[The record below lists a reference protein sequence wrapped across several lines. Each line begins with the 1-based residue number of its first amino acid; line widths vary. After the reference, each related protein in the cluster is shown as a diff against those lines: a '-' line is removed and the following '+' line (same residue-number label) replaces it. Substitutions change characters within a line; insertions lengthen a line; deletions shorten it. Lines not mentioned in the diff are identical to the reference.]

1 MRFKKALSAL
11 AALVLAVSLPV
22 IQPHA
27 AGPSLSADQQWI
39 EGLNT
44 GMEYITEVTYNEQ
57 GCAAANNPYWTT
69 LNKVGTRPDGSKY
82 AAPALVEGHKL
93 QVASAW
99 YGKNVYFRTKGTSGP
114 GTVIQIPE
122 YSQLKEPYKRSIKV
136 LNAFSADTGNSFYG
150 FYISS
155 ITNENGYLV
164 GTNEN
169 INIHMAKVDIA
180 AFNKVPN
187 NYLTDAEGNYIY
199 DLVAIGA
206 YTDAEPD
213 LSGAA
218 AWALKRYIQEGYG
231 FLIGHDT
238 IYGYGGVNPDPN
250 YQPDPNS
257 TTTPMYELN
266 TNNNGHWNMNWLM
279 GVNKLYTEASPYEAA
294 SLILNI
300 GDWHDK
306 STLYGDHG
314 KENTISSLRIKA
326 VSPGDPLVNVDARC
340 PTNYPYSTYHDG
352 AKYAVGELLDAGATH
367 TNQQIA
373 YGKVWL
379 DFASNST
386 GGTLVTDRN
395 AGLTGTNNFYL
406 TTNGNFGLMQ
416 IGHSKDN
423 LTAAKTDECR
433 ILANTILYLSQ
444 REPCAVCQSRQGG
457 NKTVHAVTRISSAE
471 ELAKIGNPAYWYTY
485 PLTGCY
491 VLLNDVTLPEDWKP
505 IENFRGHFDAAGH
518 KVITNGKP
526 LFQQSGVLGL
536 NPGGWNLGTSPDRG
550 FNLISGALGIT
561 TGTARVEGHLGQL
574 FGTDSSVE
582 YGGYTVKITGSDG
595 KTYDCTVNRE
605 GKYVVSNLPCTGVKM
620 TAQVFDAAGQEVIEY
635 GSIYAKVA
643 PTAWDA
649 NETVPLRLESDTVR
663 PVPNQTVYEDSDA
676 VFVGGINSSVI
687 PQRITWQYRAGAG
700 DNWRNVSDTLDF
712 SAAVAPPEIIDTAS
726 PYVETRMT
734 IKDAQIPL
742 DKMQFRVVF
751 VLDGNTYNSFD
762 AKTAKAAGLLRVL
775 ERLYKLEPIQ
785 DVSGWEGDTVDLVA
799 NFTYYRKLHGSEK
812 CGYYHGA
819 PLYFSPDCQ
828 MPDEVEV
835 RWQFR
840 GGPDCT
846 WENVEGSPLI
856 GSHKAWVSY
865 SEYMGQPTSSN
876 GYEST
881 AYLRLENL
889 STDVTGYEFRAVLEY
904 KKKNRR
910 FETDKVAVPGATGKV
925 TVTPRLLM
933 CSAQPKNSPLLE
945 VSGDVIPGKHKYTA
959 QFIYTAPAPGIDVS
973 WEFKTNAR
981 DTYKPMSSFPYA
993 NVQSVTVSPS
1003 STIEANTYTVNT
1015 ELTLTNPPAALD
1027 LGGNHFYFRAK
1038 ATTNAATVYSNSAD
1052 ITITYKV
1059 DIQPGKPIA
1068 HVSAD
1073 GKTKIY
1079 TYPNLQVYAPE
1090 GVRNM
1095 EVSFA
1100 PDSRQDGNRVL
1111 SAAGLADTV
1120 EIPGQKGFVYN
1131 SYIGLTARAA
1141 RDFLRQVQFVVS
1153 TGTANLQW
1161 SVASDRAAGDVDP
1174 YSGNY
1179 YEYVPSAGITW
1190 TQSYNAARGRYN
1202 TALQASGRLATV
1214 RSDSANNLVHRLVGN
1229 QYAWLG
1235 MTADAN
1241 YAFGRPGWWWIDG
1254 GGIGYQRLQDWN
1266 HPYVQMRPDG
1276 LWRTALNNQSAA
1288 VTLTDMIEFNGSNLG
1303 GWVIAQGRLFGH
1315 TPESDNNNQGYT
1327 GLLLLAPGSA
1337 GTDTVARHNVYLQSG
1352 HAYWIYGMTGEFG
1365 DSNGNMVLSTPFGH
1379 RIESYWNIGP
1389 AHLNTIARWTGG
1401 TGWQSM
1407 VTQTNGN
1414 GPDRGSGVGGQL
1426 YHLEVVD
1433 LTESFEARGLSL
1445 PTEQWLRDNIGV
1457 FNGSRSVS
1465 FTSNSSNA
1473 NGFVVEYVVDD
1484 NRPMHTARSARA
1496 KDTLRG
1502 VQPGDIPTDTVKEA
1516 EYRTDTDVLIS
1527 CGVSALSAINPSSP
1541 ASVTFRVTAPDGRVS
1556 THTYA
1561 DVCLP
1566 AGATQRAY
1574 IKYRVPTTPGAL
1586 RVDITTSPNLIADT
1600 VTINAKVVELKENT
1614 PPDPKAT
1621 DRNDSFV
1628 VPVTPTFANVTQH
1641 EWISYTCEN
1650 VGGDWVYTEHEHHET
1665 LRAGLNVQP
1674 DARVPTAE
1682 GKNMKSGYGITMSV
1696 TAGGAKNTDVLMPQT
1711 VVGYFPESRYKDY
1724 WRLLE
1729 RTSPDSSPTASFE
1742 LKENPWSQTTARV
1755 HFTPLWYPDKPYKV
1769 FVTVRDM
1776 WTPVGELKQAVTDTI
1791 TIQGSVHDDWYVA
1804 KGE

>member
-39 EGLNT
+39 EGVTT

-57 GCAAANNPYWTT
+57 GGAAANSRYWTS
-69 LNKVGTRPDGSKY
+69 LSGGTRPDGTKY
-82 AAPALVEGHKL
+82 SPFGLVEGSKL
-93 QVASAW
+93 PVASAW
-99 YGKNVYFRTKGTSGP
+99 YGKNVCFRVKGTSGS

-122 YSQLKEPYKRSIKV
+122 YSQLKESYKKSVRV
-136 LNAFSADTGNSFYG
+136 FNAYSPDTGQSFYAN
-150 FYISS
+150 YIDSVTDS
-155 ITNENGYLV
+155 NGYLLGISDKV
-164 GTNEN
+164 N
-169 INIHMAKVDIA
+169 ITVTRAQIQS
-180 AFNKVPN
+180 FNKVPDS
-187 NYLTDAEGNYIY
+187 YLTDAEGNYIY
-199 DLVAIGA
+199 DLVAIGG
-206 YTDAEPD
+206 YTLAEPD

-238 IYGYGGVNPDPN
+238 MYGYGGVNPDPN
-250 YQPDPNS
+250 YRPDPNS

-266 TNNNGHWNMNWLM
+266 TNNGHWNMNWLM

-300 GDWHDK
+300 GDWKDK

-314 KENTISSLRIKA
+314 KEKTISSLRVKA
-326 VSPGDPLVNVDARC
+326 ITPGNPLTNVDARC

-352 AKYAVGELLDAGATH
+352 AKYAVGDILAAGATH

-386 GGTLVTDRN
+386 GGKLVTDRN

-423 LTAAKTDECR
+423 LISASPDECR

-518 KVITNGKP
+518 KVITNGKS

-550 FNLISGALGIT
+550 FHLISGALGIT

-620 TAQVFDAAGQEVIEY
+620 AAQVFDAAGQEVTEY

-676 VFVGGINSSVI
+676 VFVGGINSSVM

-712 SAAVAPPEIIDTAS
+712 SAAVAPPEIIDAAS

-775 ERLYKLEPIQ
+775 ERPYKLEPIQ

-865 SEYMGQPTSSN
+865 SEYMGQPTN
-876 GYEST
+876 ALGYEST

-925 TVTPRLLM
+925 TVSPKLLQ
-933 CSAQPKNSPLLE
+933 CSVQPKNSPLLE
-945 VSGDVIPGKHKYTA
+945 VSGDVIPGQHKYTA
-959 QFIYTAPAPGIDVS
+959 EFIYTAPDAFSGIHLS
-973 WEFKTNAR
+973 WEFKTNAK
-981 DTYKPMSSFPYA
+981 DTYKPIYKFPYA
-993 NVQSVTVSPS
+993 NVQSVEVYPA
-1003 STIEANTYTVNT
+1003 STIAKNTYVIKTQ
-1015 ELTLTNPPAALD
+1015 LTLTNPPTALD
-1027 LGGNHFYFRAK
+1027 LGSNHYYFRAK
-1038 ATTNAATVYSNSAD
+1038 ATTNVATVYSNSAD

-1095 EVSFA
+1095 EVAFA
-1100 PDSRQDGNRVL
+1100 ADSRQDGNRVL

-1131 SYIGLTARAA
+1131 SYTGLTARAA

-1153 TGTANLQW
+1153 TSTANLQW
-1161 SVASDRAAGDVDP
+1161 SVASDRAAGDIDP

-1202 TALQASGRLATV
+1202 TALQAQGRLATV

-1229 QYAWLG
+1229 QYAWIG
-1235 MTADAN
+1235 MTSDSG

-1254 GGIGYQRLQDWN
+1254 GGIGYQLMQDWLY
-1266 HPYVQMRPDG
+1266 PYVQMRPDG

-1574 IKYRVPTTPGAL
+1574 IKYRVLTTPGAL

-1776 WTPVGELKQAVTDTI
+1776 WTPVGELKQAVSDTI